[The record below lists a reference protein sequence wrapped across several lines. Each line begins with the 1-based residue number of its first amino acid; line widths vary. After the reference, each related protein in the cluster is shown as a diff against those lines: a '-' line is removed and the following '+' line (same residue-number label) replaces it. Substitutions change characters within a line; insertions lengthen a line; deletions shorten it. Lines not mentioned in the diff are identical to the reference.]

1 MTTWR
6 LLSDDGN
13 SAAGGLALDE
23 ALMARVSRDAAEPR
37 PTLRLYSYASHAALI
52 GRYQTLAAEVD
63 LDACLATGTA
73 VSRRPTGGGAIVM
86 GRDQL
91 GVALVLPAR
100 AASIKT
106 LIPELGEGVV
116 EGLRRIG
123 VRAEFGGKNDLLAGG
138 RKIAGLGMYLDNRG
152 ALLFHTSLLVDL
164 DVDFMLR
171 VLNIPAAKLA
181 DKGAAA
187 VAERVT
193 TVRRET
199 GRADLSL
206 DDVREVIAEGFAARF
221 DVGLTA
227 DEPDDGEWDHAAGLI
242 ESRYANTGWLEQQ
255 NAQPDGTGSATF
267 RSPDGLVRVFV
278 AAQGSLVKSL
288 QFAGDFNAVPEGLR
302 RLEHTLRWR
311 HLHVDTM
318 RELVAEVRVDTGA
331 EAGWRRDDDVVAA
344 VLSAGESALD
354 RCAAPVRPTGSCY
367 FPDPNGSGT
376 VSSNTADQGSRL

>member
-6 LLSDDGN
+6 LLSDDGTG
-13 SAAGGLALDE
+13 AADGLALDE
-23 ALMARVSRDAAEPR
+23 ALMAGVGRDAAAAAR
-37 PTLRLYSYASHAALI
+37 PTLRLYTYASHAALV

-63 LDACLATGTA
+63 VAACAATGTG

-91 GVALVLPAR
+91 GVALVLPAP
-100 AASIKT
+100 AAAPRT

-123 VRAEFGGKNDLLAGG
+123 VRVEFGGKNDLLAGG
-138 RKIAGLGMYLDNRG
+138 RKIAGLGMYLDGQG

-171 VLNIPAAKLA
+171 VLRIPAAKLA

-193 TVRRET
+193 TVRREL
-199 GRADLSL
+199 GRPT
-206 DDVREVIAEGFAARF
+206 DVDTLRDVVAEGFAARF
-221 DVGLTA
+221 GVTLSSG
-227 DEPDDGEWDHAAGLI
+227 EPDEAERAAAEELVA
-242 ESRYANTGWLEQQ
+242 SRYANPSWLAEQG
-255 NAQPDGTGSATF
+255 AQPDGTGSATF

-288 QFAGDFNAVPEGLR
+288 QFTGDFNAVPEGLR
-302 RLEHTLRWR
+302 RLENTLRWR
-311 HLHVDTM
+311 HLKADTVHG
-318 RELVAEVRVDTGA
+318 LVAEVRSATGTD
-331 EAGWRRDDDVVAA
+331 AGWRRDEDVVAA
-344 VLSAGESALD
+344 VLDAGARAVD
-354 RCAAPVRPTGSCY
+354 RSAAPVRPTGSCY
-367 FPDPNGSGT
+367 FPE
-376 VSSNTADQGSRL
+376 QGSRP